1 MPTGILICIDRKAA
15 DLDKLRDE
23 DRLFAGWII
32 NIASVVGF
40 KETLRRV
47 NWQEREEIV
56 NNRCFEQLLVIFET
70 WQYRPTFES
79 IENQFKKEDST

>member
-23 DRLFAGWII
+23 DRLFAGWIV

-40 KETLRRV
+40 KGTLRRV
-47 NWQEREEIV
+47 NSQEREEIV
-56 NNRCFEQLLVIFET
+56 NNRCFEQL
-70 WQYRPTFES
+70 W
-79 IENQFKKEDST
+79 